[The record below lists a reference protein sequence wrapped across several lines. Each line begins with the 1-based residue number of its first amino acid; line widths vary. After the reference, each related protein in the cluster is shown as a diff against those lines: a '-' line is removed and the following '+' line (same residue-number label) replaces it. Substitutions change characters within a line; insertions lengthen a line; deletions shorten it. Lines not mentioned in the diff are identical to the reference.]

1 MHVVTDTETVKCI
14 QYTQVSEIPCI
25 YILEHKHEHCAYKIA
40 LDFWN
45 LFSGID
51 ILKFKF
57 D

>member
-40 LDFWN
+40 LDF
-45 LFSGID
+45 
-51 ILKFKF
+51 
-57 D
+57 